1 MSPTDSLTFSAGYT
15 LTSEGAVGSRLELL
29 RQVGPPSHDQTQV
42 LFRNRRVLAI
52 KAKEEADLTPGL
64 RYGQKRLYDWG
75 AELLRAASSLAPAVL
90 ANPLAPVA
98 HFRDLRLSF
107 SASLLARPASA
118 RRPAQQEIVL
128 RSAKLTLCAASK
140 PQRGLWQWEH
150 LGGSM
155 IHEDSDIFIA
165 DLSKVSDFTDS
176 AAVLG
181 AWRTLRTDVWQ
192 MHLERL
198 RALLA
203 ELPNPVSPWPA

>member
-1 MSPTDSLTFSAGYT
+1 MSPIDRLTFSAGYT

-29 RQVGPPSHDQTQV
+29 RQVGPPGREQTQV

-52 KAKEEADLTPGL
+52 KAKEEADLAPGM

-90 ANPLAPVA
+90 ANPLAPDA
-98 HFRDLRLSF
+98 HLRDLRLSF
-107 SASLLARPASA
+107 AANLLTRPATP
-118 RRPAQQEIVL
+118 RRSGQQEIVM

-150 LGGSM
+150 LGTSV
-155 IHEDSDIFIA
+155 IREDSDIFIA
-165 DLSKVSDFTDS
+165 DLSKVGDFTDS
-176 AAVLG
+176 AAVLR

-203 ELPNPVSPWPA
+203 DLPDPLSPWPA